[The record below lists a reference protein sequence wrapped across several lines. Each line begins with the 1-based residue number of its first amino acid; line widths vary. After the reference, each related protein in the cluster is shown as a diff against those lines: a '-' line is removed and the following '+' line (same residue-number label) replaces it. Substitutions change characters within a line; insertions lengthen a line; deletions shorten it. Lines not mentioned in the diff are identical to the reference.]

1 MKLSQHLLNLKEI
14 GKQKYMQMFGGLYEH
29 SPWIAE
35 TVWDEIQSENS
46 IDIETLAKKLK
57 STVDNATQQQKLDL
71 LCAHPELAGKAAI
84 QGTLTVDST
93 DEQSRARLDLCSTE
107 EFEKFHQLNSS
118 YNKKFNF
125 PFIMAVRNSSRV
137 EILDAFALRI
147 ENAKDQEFK
156 TALEQVHKIALL
168 RLHAVAAAEFKKV

>member
-46 IDIETLAKKLK
+46 IDIETFAQKLK

-84 QGTLTVDST
+84 QGTLT
-93 DEQSRARLDLCSTE
+93 C
-107 EFEKFHQLNSS
+107 
-118 YNKKFNF
+118 
-125 PFIMAVRNSSRV
+125 
-137 EILDAFALRI
+137 
-147 ENAKDQEFK
+147 
-156 TALEQVHKIALL
+156 LL
-168 RLHAVAAAEFKKV
+168 YTSPSPRDRG

>member
-107 EFEKFHQLNSS
+107 EFEKFHKLNAI

-137 EILDAFALRI
+137 EILDAFESRV
-147 ENAKDQEFK
+147 ENDKDQEFK